1 MTLPPSP
8 SSPQTRPP
16 SHLALQTSPLAQ
28 LLLREPFP
36 GVHSFTVLFLLQMD
50 QPRRDHLQ
58 VSFPLVQSLPSTG
71 LTCLL
76 PPQPGLCRP
85 LWKGAE
91 PPPDRLCTPRIFG
104 FVAKKPGS
112 PWENVCHL
120 FAELDPDQPA
130 GAIVTF
136 ITKVLLG
143 QRK

>member
-1 MTLPPSP
+1 MLDKPLGDPRHRPWGPRFLDDFPHPRPYRLFFRRHYPVNSITFCSTD
-8 SSPQTRPP
+8 PQDRRWTNPDGT
-16 SHLALQTSPLAQ
+16 TS
-28 LLLREPFP
+28 
-36 GVHSFTVLFLLQMD
+36 
-50 QPRRDHLQ
+50 
-58 VSFPLVQSLPSTG
+58 
-71 LTCLL
+71 
-76 PPQPGLCRP
+76 
-85 LWKGAE
+85 K
-91 PPPDRLCTPRIFG
+91 IFG

>member
-1 MTLPPSP
+1 
-8 SSPQTRPP
+8 
-16 SHLALQTSPLAQ
+16 
-28 LLLREPFP
+28 
-36 GVHSFTVLFLLQMD
+36 MD

-58 VSFPLVQSLPSTG
+58 SLVEGMLSP
-71 LTCLL
+71 C
-76 PPQPGLCRP
+76 PP
-85 LWKGAE
+85 W
-91 PPPDRLCTPRIFG
+91 LCTPRIFG